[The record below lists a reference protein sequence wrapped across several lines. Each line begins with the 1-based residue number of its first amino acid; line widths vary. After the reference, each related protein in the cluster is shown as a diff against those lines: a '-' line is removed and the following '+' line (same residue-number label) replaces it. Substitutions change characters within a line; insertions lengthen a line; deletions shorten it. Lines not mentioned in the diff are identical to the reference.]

1 LSKALTDSDNYSPLF
16 KCQIAELAAAE
27 GGQAKEG
34 QLMALILESVLQLER
49 TKRQG
54 RQTIQMKD
62 DVAQLQVR
70 AEQAAMSKLSD
81 KELNSLIAKPAQ
93 KTPIGFMPSVAS
105 DG

>member
-1 LSKALTDSDNYSPLF
+1 MLF
-16 KCQIAELAAAE
+16 MKEVKGVAKMINKLLQVSYAASVATSQAIATFA
-27 GGQAKEG
+27 
-34 QLMALILESVLQLER
+34 S
-49 TKRQG
+49 
-54 RQTIQMKD
+54 
-62 DVAQLQVR
+62 VR